1 MSRAGIRD
9 GDAPDEIQTPSP
21 DEIQTPSPR
30 PQPTASFGFVLVCC
44 LILEPPP
51 AETGQAGRTTA
62 LRLRALIFPPH
73 QTMSTN
79 NKADWLSLIQVLW
92 KKQR

>member
-1 MSRAGIRD
+1 
-9 GDAPDEIQTPSP
+9 
-21 DEIQTPSPR
+21 
-30 PQPTASFGFVLVCC
+30 VLFD
-44 LILEPPP
+44 PGAPP

-79 NKADWLSLIQVLW
+79 NKADGLSLIQVLW